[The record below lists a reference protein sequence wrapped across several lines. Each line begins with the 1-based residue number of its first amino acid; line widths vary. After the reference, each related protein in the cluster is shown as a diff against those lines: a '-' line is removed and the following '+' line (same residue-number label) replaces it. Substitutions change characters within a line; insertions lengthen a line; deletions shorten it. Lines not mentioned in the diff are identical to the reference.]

1 MEPFSRTRFCAT
13 VAAGMAAET
22 GAMARQDDNRR
33 AAALGILD
41 RNEIRLAY
49 RLSWLA
55 NFYSGPIYRR
65 LERKPGLT
73 RPEFIVMFCLA
84 HAPGISAA
92 DICAATG
99 RPKNSISRAVN
110 RLIGDGR
117 IRRRAD
123 PEDGRAV
130 ILDLTEAGRALYA
143 KLIPEFRTREAR
155 MLAPLT
161 AAERS
166 ELDRL
171 LGKLVH
177 RDDDWAELF

>member
-1 MEPFSRTRFCAT
+1 MP
-13 VAAGMAAET
+13 
-22 GAMARQDDNRR
+22 RQGGQRDGG
-33 AAALGILD
+33 ALGILD
-41 RNEIRLAY
+41 TAEIRLAY
-49 RLSWLA
+49 RISWLA

-65 LERKPGLT
+65 LERRPGLT
-73 RPEFIVMFCLA
+73 RPEVIVLFCLA

-110 RLIGDGR
+110 RLLGDGR

-123 PEDGRAV
+123 PDDGRAV
-130 ILDLTEAGRALYA
+130 ILDLTEAGRALHER
-143 KLIPEFRTREAR
+143 LMPEFRAREAA

-161 AAERS
+161 ADERAD
-166 ELDRL
+166 LDRL

-177 RDDDWAELF
+177 RTDRWAQVF

>member
-1 MEPFSRTRFCAT
+1 
-13 VAAGMAAET
+13 
-22 GAMARQDDNRR
+22 MARQGGQREDD
-33 AAALGILD
+33 ALGILD

-49 RLSWLA
+49 RISWLA
-55 NFYSGPIYRR
+55 NFYSGPIYRK
-65 LERKPGLT
+65 LERRPGLT
-73 RPEFIVMFCLA
+73 RPEFIVLFCLA

-110 RLIGDGR
+110 RLLGDGR

-123 PEDGRAV
+123 PDDGRAV
-130 ILDLTEAGRALYA
+130 ILDLTEDGRGLYER
-143 KLIPEFRTREAR
+143 LIPEFRAREAA

-161 AAERS
+161 EAERAD
-166 ELDRL
+166 LDRL

-177 RDDDWAELF
+177 RADRWAQVF